1 MKRTDELLQ
10 NARFS
15 KRYQGYHYLL
25 LCVEL
30 AAEDELRLCS
40 LIKQIYQPVA
50 DQYQLTYQDIERNIR
65 TARDYAWQNG
75 GKEFIE
81 KISSGKFYEPPTV
94 GELIEILAGYPN
106 EDN

>member
-1 MKRTDELLQ
+1 MRKTDQLLQ
-10 NARFS
+10 QAKFS

-50 DQYQLTYQDIERNIR
+50 DQYQLTYQDIEKYPDRPGLCLAEWGKRIS
-65 TARDYAWQNG
+65 G
-75 GKEFIE
+75 GHQRRK
-81 KISSGKFYEPPTV
+81 V
-94 GELIEILAGYPN
+94 L
-106 EDN
+106 

>member
-1 MKRTDELLQ
+1 MRKTDQLLQ
-10 NARFS
+10 QAKFS

-65 TARDYAWQNG
+65 TARCFVMITPWAPAR
-75 GKEFIE
+75 FAVRMIA
-81 KISSGKFYEPPTV
+81 PR
-94 GELIEILAGYPN
+94 L
-106 EDN
+106 

>member
-10 NARFS
+10 DARFS

-40 LIKQIYQPVA
+40 LIKRCDTLYKRFTFSIMTLLYIYFVK
-50 DQYQLTYQDIERNIR
+50 LST
-65 TARDYAWQNG
+65 
-75 GKEFIE
+75 K
-81 KISSGKFYEPPTV
+81 
-94 GELIEILAGYPN
+94 
-106 EDN
+106 